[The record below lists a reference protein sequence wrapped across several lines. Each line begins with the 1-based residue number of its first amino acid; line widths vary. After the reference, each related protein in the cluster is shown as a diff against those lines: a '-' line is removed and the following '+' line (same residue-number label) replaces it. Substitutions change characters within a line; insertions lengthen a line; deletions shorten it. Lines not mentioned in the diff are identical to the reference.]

1 MKKPALI
8 LCFGLVLSGMLL
20 GGCAQTNEIIHG
32 PQLSPVGDGL
42 RTTALPIPV
51 TPAVRTPVSYRS
63 TWDDAT
69 DLYRDARARRVGD
82 TVTVVISIQDKAKLD
97 NKTDRSRD
105 SQIKASL
112 DWLFNIAGWSENGNG
127 NYNLS
132 TNTQIKG
139 NGQIDRQEDIKF
151 SIAAIVTD
159 VLPNGNLLI
168 SGSQEFRV
176 NTEMRVLNVGGIV
189 RPRDISKG
197 NTIPYD
203 KVAEARVGY
212 GGRGN
217 LSDVQQPGWGHRIY
231 DAVAP
236 F

>member
-1 MKKPALI
+1 MKKPILI
-8 LCFGLVLSGMLL
+8 LPLAMASVLLAGCFHDPAEVL
-20 GGCAQTNEIIHG
+20 TG
-32 PQLSPVGDGL
+32 PQMSPVGSGL
-42 RTTALPIPV
+42 RTQADPIPV
-51 TPAVRTPVSYRS
+51 TPRMRTPVSYRS
-63 TWDDAT
+63 TWDDGT
-69 DLYRDARARRVGD
+69 DLYRDPRARRTGD
-82 TVTVVISIQDKAKLD
+82 VVTVIISMQDKAKLD
-97 NKTDRSRD
+97 NKTGRSRD
-105 SQIKASL
+105 SQVKFGL
-112 DWLFNIAGWSENGNG
+112 DWLMDVAGWNDKGQANA
-127 NYNLS
+127 NLS

-139 NGQIDRQEDIKF
+139 NGQIDRTEDIKL

-159 VLPNGNLLI
+159 VLPNGNMMI

-189 RPRDISKG
+189 RPRDISRA
-197 NTIPYD
+197 NTISYD
-203 KVAEARVGY
+203 KIAEARVSY

>member
-1 MKKPALI
+1 MKKPILI
-8 LCFGLVLSGMLL
+8 LPLASMLL
-20 GGCAQTNEIIHG
+20 AGCFHDPSEVLTG
-32 PQLSPVGDGL
+32 PQMSPVGAGL
-42 RTTALPIPV
+42 RTQADPIPV
-51 TPAVRTPVSYRS
+51 TPRMRTPVSYRS
-63 TWDDAT
+63 TWDDGT
-69 DLYRDARARRVGD
+69 DLYRDPRARRTGD
-82 TVTVVISIQDKAKLD
+82 VVTVIISMQDKAKLD
-97 NKTDRSRD
+97 NKTGRSRD
-105 SQIKASL
+105 SQVKFGL
-112 DWLFNIAGWSENGNG
+112 DWLMDVAGWNDKGSANA
-127 NYNLS
+127 NLS

-139 NGQIDRQEDIKF
+139 NGQIDRTEDIKL

-159 VLPNGNLLI
+159 VLPNGNMMI

-189 RPRDISKG
+189 RPRDISRT
-197 NTIPYD
+197 NTISYE
-203 KVAEARVGY
+203 KIAEARVSY

>member
-1 MKKPALI
+1 MNKPILI
-8 LCFGLVLSGMLL
+8 LSLLVSSVLL
-20 GGCAQTNEIIHG
+20 AGCYHDPAEVLTG
-32 PQLSPVGDGL
+32 PQMSPVGSGL
-42 RTTALPIPV
+42 RMQADPIPV
-51 TPAVRTPVSYRS
+51 TPRMRTPVSYRS
-63 TWDDAT
+63 TWDDGT
-69 DLYRDARARRVGD
+69 DLYRDPRARRTGD
-82 TVTVVISIQDKAKLD
+82 VVTVIISMQDKAKLD
-97 NKTDRSRD
+97 NKTGRSRD
-105 SQIKASL
+105 SQVKFGL
-112 DWLFNIAGWSENGNG
+112 DWLMDVAGWNDTGSANA
-127 NYNLS
+127 NLS

-139 NGQIDRQEDIKF
+139 NGQIDRTEDIKL

-159 VLPNGNLLI
+159 VLPNGNMMI

-189 RPRDISKG
+189 RPRDISRT
-197 NTIPYD
+197 NTISYD
-203 KVAEARVGY
+203 KIAEARVSY

>member
-1 MKKPALI
+1 MKKPILI
-8 LCFGLVLSGMLL
+8 LSFVLLA
-20 GGCAQTNEIIHG
+20 GCSHDPAEVLTG
-32 PQLSPVGDGL
+32 PQVSPVGSGL
-42 RTTALPIPV
+42 RSQADPIPV
-51 TPAVRTPVSYRS
+51 TPRVRTPMSYRS
-63 TWDDAT
+63 TWDDGT
-69 DLYRDARARRVGD
+69 DLYRDPRARRTGD
-82 TVTVVISIQDKAKLD
+82 VVTVIISMQDKAKLD

-105 SQIKASL
+105 SQIKFGL
-112 DWLFNIAGWSENGNG
+112 DWLVNVAGWSDTGQTNA
-127 NYNLS
+127 NLS

-139 NGQIDRQEDIKF
+139 NGQIDRAEDIKL

-159 VLPNGNLLI
+159 VLPNGNMMI
-168 SGSQEFRV
+168 SGSQEFKV

-189 RPRDISKG
+189 RPRDISRG
-197 NTIPYD
+197 NTISYE
-203 KVAEARVGY
+203 KIAEARVSY

>member
-1 MKKPALI
+1 MLALM
-8 LCFGLVLSGMLL
+8 VL
-20 GGCAQTNEIIHG
+20 GGCAQDSSELLRG

-42 RTTALPIPV
+42 RTRAYPIPI
-51 TPAVRTPVSYRS
+51 TPSVRTPVSYRS
-63 TWDDAT
+63 TWDDGT
-69 DLYRDARARRVGD
+69 DLYRDPRARRVGD
-82 TVTVVISIQDKAKLD
+82 VVTVVISMQDKAKLD

-105 SQIKASL
+105 SQIKVGL
-112 DWLFNIAGWSENGNG
+112 DWLADIAGWQDKGQG
-127 NYNLS
+127 GANLS

-139 NGQIDRQEDIKF
+139 NGQIDRTEDIKL

-159 VLPNGNLLI
+159 VLPNGNMMI

-189 RPRDISKG
+189 RPRDISRG
-197 NTIPYD
+197 NTISYE
-203 KVAEARVGY
+203 KIAEARVAY

-231 DAVAP
+231 DTVAP

>member
-1 MKKPALI
+1 MNKPILI
-8 LCFGLVLSGMLL
+8 LSLLAASVFLAGCFHDP
-20 GGCAQTNEIIHG
+20 AEILTG
-32 PQLSPVGDGL
+32 PQMSPVGSGL
-42 RTTALPIPV
+42 RTQADPIPV
-51 TPAVRTPVSYRS
+51 TPRMRTPVSYRS
-63 TWDDAT
+63 TWDDGT
-69 DLYRDARARRVGD
+69 DLYRDPRARRTGD
-82 TVTVVISIQDKAKLD
+82 VVTVIISMQDKAKLD
-97 NKTDRSRD
+97 NKTGRSRD
-105 SQIKASL
+105 SQVKFGL
-112 DWLFNIAGWSENGNG
+112 DWLMDVAGWSDKGQANA
-127 NYNLS
+127 NLS

-139 NGQIDRQEDIKF
+139 NGQIDRTEDIKL

-159 VLPNGNLLI
+159 VLPNGNMMI

-189 RPRDISKG
+189 RPRDISRA
-197 NTIPYD
+197 NTISYD
-203 KVAEARVGY
+203 KIAEARVSY

>member
-1 MKKPALI
+1 MNKPALI
-8 LCFGLVLSGMLL
+8 VVLLML
-20 GGCAQTNEIIHG
+20 GGCAQDPSEVLRG
-32 PQLSPVGDGL
+32 PQLSPVGEGL
-42 RTTALPIPV
+42 KTQTTAIPV
-51 TPAVRTPVSYRS
+51 TPRVRTPVSYRS
-63 TWDDAT
+63 TWDDGT
-69 DLYRDARARRVGD
+69 DLYRDPRAHRVGD
-82 TVTVVISIQDKAKLD
+82 VMTVVISMQDKAKLD

-112 DWLFNIAGWSENGNG
+112 DWLANIAGWSDTGQG
-127 NYNLS
+127 SANLS

-139 NGQIDRQEDIKF
+139 NGQIDRAEDIKL
-151 SIAAIVTD
+151 SIAAVVTD

-168 SGSQEFRV
+168 SGSQEFKV

-189 RPRDISKG
+189 RQRDISRG
-197 NTIPYD
+197 NTISYD
-203 KVAEARVGY
+203 KIAEARVSY

-231 DAVAP
+231 DAVSP

>member
-1 MKKPALI
+1 MNKPILI
-8 LCFGLVLSGMLL
+8 LSLLAASVFLAGCFHDPAEVL
-20 GGCAQTNEIIHG
+20 TG
-32 PQLSPVGDGL
+32 PQMSPVGSGL
-42 RTTALPIPV
+42 RMRADPIPV
-51 TPAVRTPVSYRS
+51 TPRMRTPVSYRS
-63 TWDDAT
+63 TWDDGT
-69 DLYRDARARRVGD
+69 DLYRDPRARRTGD
-82 TVTVVISIQDKAKLD
+82 VVTVIISMQDKAKLD
-97 NKTDRSRD
+97 NKTGRSRD
-105 SQIKASL
+105 SQIKFGL
-112 DWLFNIAGWSENGNG
+112 DWLMDVAGWNDTGQANA
-127 NYNLS
+127 NLS

-139 NGQIDRQEDIKF
+139 NGQIDRTEDIKL

-159 VLPNGNLLI
+159 VLPNGNMMI

-189 RPRDISKG
+189 RPRDISRT
-197 NTIPYD
+197 NTISYD
-203 KVAEARVGY
+203 KIAEARVSY